1 MSREIPVVHIVPP
14 LSGTVQKK
22 PGISR
27 VSTHTRNSERVTFRR
42 QKQIVTTHTQQK
54 SNKKLDS
61 LLLSF
66 EWQKNMMKLKQ
77 KPITINEEIQRCTRE
92 HSTYTC
98 RSECGWPSNPAGWPQ
113 YCNPSNSKPR
123 LLLFVGRNPRRSDVH
138 WPIRNISPRPEP
150 SSRDP
155 DLNCRPAMN
164 LLLLLLLLLIM
175 WKKSSIIIRN
185 SIHPSIHPSIEQNE
199 TLCLE

>member
-1 MSREIPVVHIVPP
+1 MWD
-14 LSGTVQKK
+14 LS
-22 PGISR
+22 
-27 VSTHTRNSERVTFRR
+27 
-42 QKQIVTTHTQQK
+42 
-54 SNKKLDS
+54 S
-61 LLLSF
+61 LLRIIITGRGKRLDKFAWSSMVSSDYWFSF
-66 EWQKNMMKLKQ
+66 PPSESNCWAHDEKHKRLGLQKNMMKLKQ